1 MWCDKHCPHYDPLLS
16 LGTKD
21 LWLIERERIRAIPS
35 LKTFKSKSKSCDYPE
50 VDASVHNRSRPHQL
64 DEFPRTIVASTFRR
78 HSGQRVDS
86 FYDPGTGMN
95 GTDHSGL
102 GRKKVGAV
110 TTNGG
115 VSGNEYAGLP
125 NRMRQRHD
133 HGRRMQKRQS
143 WPSFYTD
150 PREVTLQPSA
160 ADDEDEEGSE
170 VLSKKVLRQKVD
182 GLLDFLISE
191 RDHPD
196 IMSASLSGLLPPL
209 ACCLKL
215 SPADVSA
222 VYKGQRSKV
231 ADRADPDH
239 GVLQTIGLMKECGYS
254 VLEETPFRVEMEK
267 SLLKVHFH
275 VKVKNEPLLRQ
286 MESRYAVLEVSM
298 VVGMQCPAHVSTYYA

>member
-1 MWCDKHCPHYDPLLS
+1 
-16 LGTKD
+16 
-21 LWLIERERIRAIPS
+21 
-35 LKTFKSKSKSCDYPE
+35 
-50 VDASVHNRSRPHQL
+50 
-64 DEFPRTIVASTFRR
+64 
-78 HSGQRVDS
+78 
-86 FYDPGTGMN
+86 MN

-115 VSGNEYAGLP
+115 VSGNGHAGLP

-133 HGRRMQKRQS
+133 YGRRMQKRQS

-231 ADRADPDH
+231 ADQADPDH
-239 GVLQTIGLMKECGYS
+239 GVLQMVGLMKECGYS